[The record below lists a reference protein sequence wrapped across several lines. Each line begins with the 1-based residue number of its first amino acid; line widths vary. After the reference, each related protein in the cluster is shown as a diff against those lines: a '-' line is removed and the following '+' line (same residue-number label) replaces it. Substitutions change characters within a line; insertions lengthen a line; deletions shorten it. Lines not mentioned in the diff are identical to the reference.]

1 MIKALLSGRPF
12 LAKEME
18 TYNDSLR
25 LWRNRMVTYYK
36 NHRFRC
42 KLETPEILQK
52 RSIYGKRK
60 SDKEST
66 GPAKKINH
74 AWGIPSFLP
83 PLPEGEDEH
92 SIAHHCE
99 TLKSQS
105 ALPQE
110 RRNKDTVRVLMVKTF
125 PDRRQMLVN
134 EFKHIREIIEKYP
147 LLCSKDQVRIHFN
160 ADNVFKV

>member
-1 MIKALLSGRPF
+1 MIKAILSRWSF
-12 LAKEME
+12 LAKEMKA
-18 TYNDSLR
+18 YNDSLR
-25 LWRNRMVTYYK
+25 LWRNRMVTYNK

-42 KLETPEILQK
+42 KLEIPEILQK
-52 RSIYGKRK
+52 RSIYWKKK

-66 GPAKKINH
+66 GPAKKINR
-74 AWGIPSFLP
+74 AWGIPNFLP

-110 RRNKDTVRVLMVKTF
+110 RRNKDTVRVLTVKTF
-125 PDRRQMLVN
+125 LDRRQMLVN

-147 LLCSKDQVRIHFN
+147 PLCSKDQLRIHFN

>member
-1 MIKALLSGRPF
+1 MPFSYPTQGQKTEMIKALLSRWPF

-42 KLETPEILQK
+42 KLEIPEILQK

-60 SDKEST
+60 NDKEEST
-66 GPAKKINH
+66 GPARKINH
-74 AWGIPSFLP
+74 AWGIAIFLP

-92 SIAHHCE
+92 SVAHHCH

-110 RRNKDTVRVLMVKTF
+110 
-125 PDRRQMLVN
+125 
-134 EFKHIREIIEKYP
+134 EEIRI
-147 LLCSKDQVRIHFN
+147 LF
-160 ADNVFKV
+160 VF

>member
-1 MIKALLSGRPF
+1 MGNGKVIKNQL
-12 LAKEME
+12 
-18 TYNDSLR
+18 
-25 LWRNRMVTYYK
+25 V
-36 NHRFRC
+36 
-42 KLETPEILQK
+42 QQ
-52 RSIYGKRK
+52 
-60 SDKEST
+60 
-66 GPAKKINH
+66 KKINH
-74 AWGIPSFLP
+74 AWGIPNFLP

-110 RRNKDTVRVLMVKTF
+110 RRNKDTVRVLTVKTF